1 MYRSD
6 SWLISPAGES
16 RQYRSDGSPSRDDPG
31 GGPVL
36 DALGISE
43 FDERVY
49 RAYLAKP
56 DRTALEIA
64 EHLGTTPS
72 QIRHAVARLVEL
84 GVLRRETHG
93 QYRPVSP
100 RTALSALL
108 AKRRADSEAAFAAV
122 LDAVDDLAS
131 EYRASRLQRDPT
143 ELVEVITGEA
153 AVTLRVA
160 ELTQSMRT
168 HFWVLD
174 MPPYIG
180 PYSNEL
186 EETFTKELLGRGLDI
201 RSVYTPEALEQPGRF
216 ELITRLAQLGE
227 QARILPTLPFRLR
240 IMDRRVALVA
250 LIGGQYD
257 KIIVV
262 HQSGLLDAILE
273 LFDTYWQRAQPIVS
287 TAPETP
293 DKPSTDDLLLLK
305 MLQTGYKDQ
314 AIARQLGTSARTV
327 TRRIAAMASRLGL
340 ETRFQLGTE
349 AAKRGWI

>member
-1 MYRSD
+1 M
-6 SWLISPAGES
+6 LG
-16 RQYRSDGSPSRDDPG
+16 
-31 GGPVL
+31 
-36 DALGISE
+36 ALGISE

-56 DRTALEIA
+56 DRTAREIA

-72 QIRHAVARLVEL
+72 RIRHAVARLVEL
-84 GVLRRETHG
+84 GVLRRERHG

-108 AKRRADSEAAFAAV
+108 AKRRADTEAAFAAV
-122 LDAVDDLAS
+122 WDAVDDLAS
-131 EYRASRLQRDPT
+131 EYRANRLQGDPT

-174 MPPYIG
+174 RPPYLG

-186 EETFTKELLGRGLDI
+186 EETFTMDLLGRGLDI

-216 ELITRLAQLGE
+216 ELITRLAKLGE

-240 IMDRRVALVA
+240 IMDRRVALLA
-250 LIGGQYD
+250 LIGGRYD
-257 KIIVV
+257 RIAVV
-262 HQSGLLDAILE
+262 HRSGLLDAILE
-273 LFDTYWQRAQPIVS
+273 LFDVYWQRAQPIVS

-293 DKPSTDDLLLLK
+293 DQPSTDDLLLLR
-305 MLQTGYKDQ
+305 MLQAGYKDQ

-327 TRRIAAMASRLGL
+327 TRRIAAIASRLGL
-340 ETRFQLGTE
+340 DTRFQLGTE

>member
-1 MYRSD
+1 M
-6 SWLISPAGES
+6 LG
-16 RQYRSDGSPSRDDPG
+16 
-31 GGPVL
+31 
-36 DALGISE
+36 ALGISE

-49 RAYLAKP
+49 HAYLAEP
-56 DRTALEIA
+56 DRTAREIA

-72 QIRHAVARLVEL
+72 RIQHAVARLVEL
-84 GVLRRETHG
+84 GVLRRERHG

-108 AKRRADSEAAFAAV
+108 AGRRADTEAAFTAV
-122 LDAVDDLAS
+122 WDTIDDLAS
-131 EYRASRLQRDPT
+131 EYRVKRLQEDPT
-143 ELVEVITGEA
+143 GLVEVITGEE

-160 ELTQSMRT
+160 ELTQSIRT

-174 MPPYIG
+174 RPPYLG

-186 EETFTKELLGRGLDI
+186 EEAFTMDLLGRGADI

-216 ELITRLAQLGE
+216 ELITRLARRGE
-227 QARILPTLPFRLR
+227 QARLLPALPFRLR

-250 LIGGQYD
+250 LVGGRYD
-257 KIIVV
+257 RIAVV
-262 HQSGLLDAILE
+262 HQSGLLDALLE
-273 LFDTYWQRAQPIVS
+273 LFDVYWQRAQPLVS
-287 TAPETP
+287 SPPETP
-293 DKPSTDDLLLLK
+293 DKPSTEDLLLLR
-305 MLQTGYKDQ
+305 MLQAGYKDQ

-327 TRRIAAMASRLGL
+327 TRRIAAIASRLGL

>member
-1 MYRSD
+1 M
-6 SWLISPAGES
+6 LG
-16 RQYRSDGSPSRDDPG
+16 
-31 GGPVL
+31 
-36 DALGISE
+36 ALGISE

-56 DRTALEIA
+56 DRSAREIA

-72 QIRHAVARLVEL
+72 RIRHAVARLVEL
-84 GVLRRETHG
+84 GVLRREGQG
-93 QYRPVSP
+93 QYRPVNP

-108 AKRRADSEAAFAAV
+108 ARQRADTEAAFTSV
-122 LDAVDDLAS
+122 WDAVDDLAS
-131 EYRASRLQRDPT
+131 EYRANRLQGDPSG
-143 ELVEVITGEA
+143 LVEVITGEA

-174 MPPYIG
+174 RPPYLG
-180 PYSNEL
+180 PYTVEL
-186 EETFTKELLGRGLDI
+186 EENFTMDLLSRGLDI

-216 ELITRLAQLGE
+216 QLITRLAGLGE
-227 QARILPTLPFRLR
+227 QARFLPALPFRLR
-240 IMDRRVALVA
+240 IMDRRVALLA
-250 LIGGQYD
+250 LIGGRYD
-257 KIIVV
+257 RIAVV

-293 DKPSTDDLLLLK
+293 DQPSADDLLLLK
-305 MLQTGYKDQ
+305 MLQAGYKDQ
-314 AIARQLGTSARTV
+314 AIARQLGTSTRTV
-327 TRRIAAMASRLGL
+327 TRRIAAIATRLGL
-340 ETRFQLGTE
+340 DTRFQMGTE

>member
-1 MYRSD
+1 M
-6 SWLISPAGES
+6 LG
-16 RQYRSDGSPSRDDPG
+16 
-31 GGPVL
+31 
-36 DALGISE
+36 ALGISE

-56 DRTALEIA
+56 DRTAREIA
-64 EHLGTTPS
+64 EDLGATPS
-72 QIRHAVARLVEL
+72 RIQHAVARLVEL
-84 GVLRRETHG
+84 GVLRRERHG

-108 AKRRADSEAAFAAV
+108 ARRRADTEAAFTAV
-122 LDAVDDLAS
+122 WDAVDDLAS
-131 EYRASRLQRDPT
+131 EYRANRLQGDPT
-143 ELVEVITGEA
+143 GLVEVITGEA
-153 AVTLRVA
+153 EVTLRVA

-174 MPPYIG
+174 RPPYLG

-186 EETFTKELLGRGLDI
+186 EETFTRDLLGRGLDI
-201 RSVYTPEALEQPGRF
+201 RSVYTPEALELPGRF
-216 ELITRLAQLGE
+216 ELITRLAKLGE
-227 QARILPTLPFRLR
+227 QARLLPTLPFRLR

-250 LIGGQYD
+250 LIGGRYD
-257 KIIVV
+257 RIALV

-273 LFDTYWQRAQPIVS
+273 LFDAYWQRAQPVVS

-293 DKPSTDDLLLLK
+293 DQPSTDDLLLLR
-305 MLQTGYKDQ
+305 MLQAGYKDQ

-327 TRRIAAMASRLGL
+327 TRRIAAIASQLGL
-340 ETRFQLGTE
+340 DTRFQLGTE

>member
-1 MYRSD
+1 M
-6 SWLISPAGES
+6 
-16 RQYRSDGSPSRDDPG
+16 
-31 GGPVL
+31 L

-56 DRTALEIA
+56 DRTAREIA

-72 QIRHAVARLVEL
+72 RIHHAVARLVEL
-84 GVLRRETHG
+84 GVLRRERHG
-93 QYRPVSP
+93 EYRPVSP

-108 AKRRADSEAAFAAV
+108 ARRRADTEAAFTAV
-122 LDAVDDLAS
+122 WDAVDDLAS
-131 EYRASRLQRDPT
+131 EYRANRLQGDPT
-143 ELVEVITGEA
+143 ELVEVISGEA

-174 MPPYIG
+174 RPPYLG
-180 PYSNEL
+180 PYSVEL
-186 EETFTKELLGRGLDI
+186 EEAFTMDLLGRGIDI
-201 RSVYTPEALEQPGRF
+201 RSVYIPEGLEQPGRF
-216 ELITRLAQLGE
+216 ELITRLAKLGE
-227 QARILPTLPFRLR
+227 QARLLPALPFRLR

-250 LIGGQYD
+250 LIGGRYD
-257 KIIVV
+257 KIAVV

-273 LFDTYWQRAQPIVS
+273 LFDVYWQRAQPIVS
-287 TAPETP
+287 MAPETP
-293 DKPSTDDLLLLK
+293 DQPSTDDLLLLR
-305 MLQTGYKDQ
+305 MLQAGYKDQ

-327 TRRIAAMASRLGL
+327 TRRIAAITSRLGL
-340 ETRFQLGTE
+340 DTRFQLGTE

>member
-1 MYRSD
+1 M
-6 SWLISPAGES
+6 LG
-16 RQYRSDGSPSRDDPG
+16 
-31 GGPVL
+31 
-36 DALGISE
+36 ALGISE

-56 DRTALEIA
+56 DRTAREIA

-72 QIRHAVARLVEL
+72 RIQHAVARLVEVD
-84 GVLRRETHG
+84 VLRKERHG

-108 AKRRADSEAAFAAV
+108 SRRRADTEAAFAAV
-122 LDAVDDLAS
+122 GDAVDDLAS
-131 EYRASRLQRDPT
+131 QYRANRLQGQPT

-174 MPPYIG
+174 RPPYLG

-186 EETFTKELLGRGLDI
+186 EETFTMDLLGRGLDI
-201 RSVYTPEALEQPGRF
+201 RSVYTPEALELPGRF
-216 ELITRLAQLGE
+216 ELITRLAKQGE
-227 QARILPTLPFRLR
+227 QARFLPTLPFRLR

-257 KIIVV
+257 KIAVV

-273 LFDTYWQRAQPIVS
+273 LFDVYWQRAQPIVS

-293 DKPSTDDLLLLK
+293 DQPSTDDLLLLR
-305 MLQTGYKDQ
+305 MLQAGYKDQ
-314 AIARQLGTSARTV
+314 TIARQLGTSARTV
-327 TRRIAAMASRLGL
+327 TRRIAAIASRLGL
-340 ETRFQLGTE
+340 ETRFQVGTE

>member
-1 MYRSD
+1 M
-6 SWLISPAGES
+6 
-16 RQYRSDGSPSRDDPG
+16 
-31 GGPVL
+31 L

-64 EHLGTTPS
+64 EHLGATPS
-72 QIRHAVARLVEL
+72 HIRHAVARLVEL
-84 GVLRRETHG
+84 GVLRRERHG

-108 AKRRADSEAAFAAV
+108 AKHRADSEAAFAAV
-122 LDAVDDLAS
+122 GDVVDDLAS
-131 EYRASRLQRDPT
+131 EYRANRLQGHPT

-160 ELTQSMRT
+160 ELTQSIRT

-174 MPPYIG
+174 RPPYLG

-186 EETFTKELLGRGLDI
+186 EETFTMDLLGRGIDI

-240 IMDRRVALVA
+240 IMDRRFALVA

-257 KIIVV
+257 KITVV

-273 LFDTYWQRAQPIVS
+273 LFDTYWQRAQPLVA

-293 DKPSTDDLLLLK
+293 DQPSTEDLLLLK
-305 MLQTGYKDQ
+305 MLQAGYKDQ

-327 TRRIAAMASRLGL
+327 TRRIAAIASRLGL

>member
-1 MYRSD
+1 M
-6 SWLISPAGES
+6 LG
-16 RQYRSDGSPSRDDPG
+16 
-31 GGPVL
+31 
-36 DALGISE
+36 ALGISE

-49 RAYLAKP
+49 RAHLAKP
-56 DRTALEIA
+56 DRTAREIA
-64 EHLGTTPS
+64 EDLGATPS
-72 QIRHAVARLVEL
+72 QILHAVARLVEL
-84 GVLRRETHG
+84 GVLRREHDS

-108 AKRRADSEAAFAAV
+108 AQRRADSEAAFAAAG
-122 LDAVDDLAS
+122 DAVDDLAS
-131 EYRASRLQRDPT
+131 EYRASRLQGDPT

-174 MPPYIG
+174 RPPYIG

-186 EETFTKELLGRGLDI
+186 EETFTKDLLGRGVDI

-257 KIIVV
+257 KITVV
-262 HQSGLLDAILE
+262 HQSGLLDALLE
-273 LFDTYWQRAQPIVS
+273 LFDAYWQRAQPIVS
-287 TAPETP
+287 TTPENP
-293 DKPSTDDLLLLK
+293 DQPSTEDLVLLR
-305 MLQTGYKDQ
+305 MLQAGYKDQ

-327 TRRIAAMASRLGL
+327 TRRIATIASRLGL
-340 ETRFQLGTE
+340 DTRFQVGAE